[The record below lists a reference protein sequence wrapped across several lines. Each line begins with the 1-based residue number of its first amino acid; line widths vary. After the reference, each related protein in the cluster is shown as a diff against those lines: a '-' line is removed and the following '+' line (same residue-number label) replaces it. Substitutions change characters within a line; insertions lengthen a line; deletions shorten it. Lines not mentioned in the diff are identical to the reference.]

1 MMGCALTSI
10 AASVLDVK
18 HYLHLQVRPRISLFS
33 VIVLKTA
40 ISLGSSSPIFR
51 DITR

>member
-18 HYLHLQVRPRISLFS
+18 HYLHLQVRPRISSFII
-33 VIVLKTA
+33 IVFNITITLY
-40 ISLGSSSPIFR
+40 SSSPIFQN
-51 DITR
+51 ITR